1 MNIDKRRQNEKKFG
15 QWQSLPGGGRRYL
28 YEVSGR
34 RGWKARYI
42 KEVNAQEETARFYQE
57 IYDAE
62 GKLVEVHQKFPT
74 DTGHQ
79 KMEQSI

>member
-1 MNIDKRRQNEKKFG
+1 MDSDRRRQNEKKFG
-15 QWQSLPGGGRRYL
+15 QWQPLPEGGRRYL

-42 KEVNAQEETARFYQE
+42 KEVNAQEETISFYQE
-57 IYDAE
+57 IYNAE
-62 GKLVEVHQKFPT
+62 GKLVEVHRKFPM

-79 KMEQSI
+79 RMEQEL

>member
-1 MNIDKRRQNEKKFG
+1 MDEDKHRQNEKKFG
-15 QWQSLPGGGRRYL
+15 QWQSLTEGGRRYL

-42 KEVNAQEETARFYQE
+42 KEVNAQEETVSFYQE
-57 IYDAE
+57 IYNAE
-62 GKLVEVHQKFPT
+62 GKLVEVHRKFPM

-79 KMEQSI
+79 RTEQEP